1 MPQTTRSRRRLLRRP
16 GTGTVAAKVLR
27 VVRERR
33 RLLAIRA
40 QIDAD
45 YQTEIG
51 ALTRVLA
58 QRMAQIDA
66 QLRALDRG
74 LVPEPLR
81 DDETD

>member
-1 MPQTTRSRRRLLRRP
+1 MPQTARSRRRLLRRP
-16 GTGTVAAKVLR
+16 GTVAAKVLR

-51 ALTRVLA
+51 ALTRVHA

-66 QLRALDRG
+66 QVRAIDHG

>member
-1 MPQTTRSRRRLLRRP
+1 MPQTARSRRRLLRRP
-16 GTGTVAAKVLR
+16 GKVAAKVLR

-66 QLRALDRG
+66 QLRAL
-74 LVPEPLR
+74 PEPLR

>member
-1 MPQTTRSRRRLLRRP
+1 MHPAANRRRRRRRP
-16 GTGTVAAKVLR
+16 GKVAADMVR

-40 QIDAD
+40 QIEAD

-51 ALTRVLA
+51 ALTRVHA

>member
-1 MPQTTRSRRRLLRRP
+1 MHPAANRRRRRRRP
-16 GTGTVAAKVLR
+16 GKVAADVVR

-51 ALTRVLA
+51 ALTRVHA

-81 DDETD
+81 EDETD

>member
-1 MPQTTRSRRRLLRRP
+1 MHPAANRRRRRRRP
-16 GTGTVAAKVLR
+16 GKVAADVVR

-40 QIDAD
+40 QIEAD

-51 ALTRVLA
+51 ALTRVHA

-81 DDETD
+81 EDKTD